1 LSGSPGQPGDD
12 GGSSIGPREPAEI
25 EHVVHADA
33 RDVLAAP
40 RHSVAI
46 SR

>member
-1 LSGSPGQPGDD
+1 MAAGVL
-12 GGSSIGPREPAEI
+12 SIGPREPTEI
-25 EHVVHADA
+25 ERVVHADA

-40 RHSVAI
+40 QHSVAI